1 MCVLF
6 STGCPR
12 CNVLKQKLD
21 SAGVEYEIVSDVA
34 RLEAEGIDYV
44 PVLDIDGTRLEFAEA
59 VKWANA
65 QKGQAE

>member
-6 STGCPR
+6 STGCPK
-12 CNVLKQKLD
+12 CTVLRQKLD
-21 SAGVEYEIVSDVA
+21 SAGVEYEVVSDVA

-44 PVLDIDGTRLEFAEA
+44 PVLEVDGNRMEFAEA

-65 QKGQAE
+65 RKGQKE